1 MRILKIVQS
10 YFPFQ
15 ERGGTVFKV
24 RAVARALAQRG
35 HEVSVLTADLGIA
48 SRTDSPGRFERSNWG
63 WQSVEEG
70 VAAIY
75 LPTLARYRAL
85 TVCPRVVRFC
95 GTSLGRFDVAHVYGV
110 YDLLGPV
117 AAHYCERRGV
127 PYVLEPMGMYR
138 PIVRNLA
145 LKKMYR
151 RILGKRLAAG
161 ARFVIATSA
170 QEQQELLDAGVDR
183 RQIAVRRNGVDGPEM
198 VPARGEFRRAWNI
211 PETTRIVLFLGRIVT
226 KKRPDLLLEAFAGWS
241 RTSGVQKAV
250 LVIAGPDERDGFL
263 PRLKSMA
270 DLLGIASKVLFIGP
284 LYGQQKWRAYRDAD
298 VFVLPSENEN
308 FGNTAGEAVLCGTP
322 VIVTDRC
329 GVAPLVQSAGLIIG
343 TKKEELERALG
354 QMFGDEAFYE
364 CCRAACHEAAKDLS
378 WDRPIEECERLYAAC
393 VSNPMMPELVA

>member
-15 ERGGTVFKV
+15 ERGGTAFKV
-24 RAVARALAQRG
+24 RAIARALAQRG
-35 HEVSVLTADLGIA
+35 HQVTVLTADLGIA
-48 SRTDSPGRFERSNWG
+48 SRTDSAGRFEPGDWG

-70 VAAIY
+70 VVAIY

-85 TVCPRVVRFC
+85 TACPRVVRFC
-95 GTSLGRFDVAHVYGV
+95 GASLRRFDIAHVYGV

-117 AAHYCERRGV
+117 AAHYCQRQGV

-145 LKKMYR
+145 LKEMYR
-151 RILGKRLAAG
+151 RVFGKRLAAR

-183 RQIAVRRNGVDGPEM
+183 SQIVLRRNGVDGPEV

-226 KKRPDLLLEAFAGWS
+226 KKRPDLLLEAFAGCS
-241 RTSGVQKAV
+241 RTSGAGKAV

-270 DLLGIASKVLFIGP
+270 DLLGITSKVLFTGP

-308 FGNTAGEAVLCGTP
+308 FGNTAGESVLCGTP

-329 GVAPLVQSAGLIIG
+329 GVAPLVKNAGLITGI
-343 TKKEELERALG
+343 KKEELEGALDR
-354 QMFGDEAFYE
+354 MLGDEAFYE
-364 CCRAACHEAAKDLS
+364 RCRAACHESAKGLS
-378 WDRPIEECERLYAAC
+378 WEGPIEECERLYAAS
-393 VSNPMMPELVA
+393 VSNQMTPELVA